1 MSEWG
6 IEEGRRFARR
16 IYLPRVAGVALVA
29 LCVGG
34 GLWEAGAPPWVWALL
49 ALQTLA
55 WPHLAYRLALR
66 SRDPH
71 RAELRNLMLDSA
83 GGGVWIAAMH
93 FSLAPSA
100 VLAAMLAMDK
110 AAVGGTRFLAR
121 GLAAQVAAAAVVA
134 LAASIEPQLLQS
146 GNVARIASLPLLLF
160 YPVMV
165 GLTAYRLARRVR
177 HQNDELRTLSA
188 TDGLTGL
195 PHHTSWEQAVER
207 EFARARRYAQ
217 PAAVL
222 MLDLDHFKAIND
234 THGHATGDAVLRAA
248 AGVLR
253 QLLREQDVPGRY
265 GGEEFGV
272 LLPATDAAGAAAMA
286 ERIRGRL
293 DSRPLGG
300 PGVRVTASI
309 GCAALDAADQSAS
322 AWIGRAD
329 RALYRAKAAGR
340 NRCMS
345 DAPGS
350 RAPSPDRRRAA
361 EAVSE

>member
-134 LAASIEPQLLQS
+134 LAAGIEPQLLQS
-146 GNVARIASLPLLLF
+146 GNVARIASLPL
-160 YPVMV
+160 
-165 GLTAYRLARRVR
+165 RS
-177 HQNDELRTLSA
+177 EE
-188 TDGLTGL
+188 
-195 PHHTSWEQAVER
+195 HTSELQSQSNLVCR
-207 EFARARRYAQ
+207 
-217 PAAVL
+217 
-222 MLDLDHFKAIND
+222 
-234 THGHATGDAVLRAA
+234 
-248 AGVLR
+248 
-253 QLLREQDVPGRY
+253 LLLE
-265 GGEEFGV
+265 
-272 LLPATDAAGAAAMA
+272 
-286 ERIRGRL
+286 
-293 DSRPLGG
+293 
-300 PGVRVTASI
+300 
-309 GCAALDAADQSAS
+309 
-322 AWIGRAD
+322 
-329 RALYRAKAAGR
+329 KK
-340 NRCMS
+340 
-345 DAPGS
+345 
-350 RAPSPDRRRAA
+350 
-361 EAVSE
+361 